1 MPFCSTN
8 RSGFV
13 LFGSCHR
20 QTTFCDM
27 LKHSSDPK
35 TCILHA
41 VHLRRWRNAGLLV
54 AFPLC
59 CCSSC
64 KCCLDAEN
72 LSTSKHIASWGWF
85 LMPPDEIHRAGK
97 PSSHGRKATTSDQEP
112 LKCTPLKSTWIN
124 TSTNVPLPS
133 RHDFKTSVHDVH
145 GHGSWSAM
153 QDANC
158 SPETVH
164 PAHGF
169 FEALHAAIHNLS
181 SPNIQTGS
189 KKKRA
194 PAAWALVR
202 CSHLLRLN
210 ASST

>member
-1 MPFCSTN
+1 
-8 RSGFV
+8 
-13 LFGSCHR
+13 
-20 QTTFCDM
+20 M

-35 TCILHA
+35 TCLLHA
-41 VHLRRWRNAGLLV
+41 VHLRRWRNAGLSV

-72 LSTSKHIASWGWF
+72 LSTSKHIASW
-85 LMPPDEIHRAGK
+85 AGK
-97 PSSHGRKATTSDQEP
+97 PSPHYRKATTSDQEP

-124 TSTNVPLPS
+124 TSKNVPWPS
-133 RHDFKTSVHDVH
+133 RHDFRTSVHDVH

-158 SPETVH
+158 CPETVH

-181 SPNIQTGS
+181 SPSYGFERQQRSSAQVASRSRN
-189 KKKRA
+189 RA
-194 PAAWALVR
+194 DSL
-202 CSHLLRLN
+202 
-210 ASST
+210 